1 MCEFSDRCD
10 PKRTKSGRAGSSYHI
25 KVLDRKRPEFFRDL
39 FFPER
44 VDAVWFFK
52 ITCHL
57 SEQLIRCDPD
67 VNGKAELLFDSL
79 RNKGGSGN
87 RRFILI
93 GDRCKVQKT
102 FINGKLF
109 NVRCKRTQKRHKLL
123 GILTVHRM
131 IRTCD
136 NQGFAFSKSMCDRF
150 AGFDTKRFCRSRLCQ
165 YDPVTALAVS
175 ADNGRDRAQIDR
187 ASIFQLFNGSPA

>member
-1 MCEFSDRCD
+1 MRSGFS
-10 PKRTKSGRAGSSYHI
+10 KSLAILASSLFGAI
-25 KVLDRKRPEFFRDL
+25 PMLTVKPSCSLTVLEIRWLRQ
-39 FFPER
+39 
-44 VDAVWFFK
+44 
-52 ITCHL
+52 
-57 SEQLIRCDPD
+57 SEIQ
-67 VNGKAELLFDSL
+67 
-79 RNKGGSGN
+79 
-87 RRFILI
+87 LI

-136 NQGFAFSKSMCDRF
+136 NQGFTFSKSMCDRF

-175 ADNGRDRAQIDR
+175 ADNGGIVRRSTVLPFFSCSMAVQLKK
-187 ASIFQLFNGSPA
+187 AEFTSI